1 MQKAP
6 EERRKVKQ
14 NYWFL
19 TNETAYLN
27 GQQPDGRRH
36 RRGRRRRCG
45 EPEVRKSY
53 RKLKKS
59 NNSTQ
64 YKVPASMRKRVL
76 FFFANILP
84 RGEQTDR
91 RAAVVKPSSDALQCP
106 YQER

>member
-36 RRGRRRRCG
+36 RRRGRRGGR
-45 EPEVRKSY
+45 EPEVRKTY
-53 RKLKKS
+53 RKLTKKQQFHKVQ
-59 NNSTQ
+59 STRFREEAGTFAFLSTFCQ
-64 YKVPASMRKRVL
+64 PLLRVGVKMMR
-76 FFFANILP
+76 
-84 RGEQTDR
+84 
-91 RAAVVKPSSDALQCP
+91 
-106 YQER
+106 